1 MARNPSVAPHLSID
15 EVMQKIKGTVGFWRV
30 QKWLVIY
37 NLLVEPRPLM
47 DIARHVGLA
56 WQTVR
61 NLVSQYNRFG
71 PDAIEGPGKGG
82 RRRAY
87 MDLEAEAEFLEPFFE
102 RASTGKVATAMEIK
116 RELERCLGHSVHKTT
131 VYRLLRRHGWRKI
144 VPRPFHV
151 QGKEKEQEE
160 FKKTSQNR

>member
-1 MARNPSVAPHLSID
+1 MARNPSVAPHLTAD
-15 EVMQKIKGTVGFWRV
+15 QVMRKIKGTVGFWRV

-37 NLLVEPRPLM
+37 NLLVDPRPLM
-47 DIARHVGLA
+47 EIAGHVGLA

-61 NLVSQYNRFG
+61 NLVSRYNRFG
-71 PDAIEGPGKGG
+71 PQAIEGPGKGG

-87 MDLEAEAEFLEPFFE
+87 MDLKAEADFLEPFFE

-116 RELERCLGHSVHKTT
+116 KAWEKRLGHTVHKTT

-151 QGKEKEQEE
+151 RAKDEKQRE
-160 FKKTSQNR
+160 FKKTSRKE